1 MKAEELR
8 ERQDEVLGWKINIL
22 SYRLDKRFFCTIY
35 DLEIGGR
42 LTHGEGA
49 TREEAESS
57 ALQRARWAVER
68 SAYRST
74 LCPNTWPSCWNGHG
88 HLSRRTVAVVE
99 QAAEPLTAADPSL
112 MSNRRRAVDDVIC
125 QPLMRPLAMVVGD
138 GLGQPSPEVALACR
152 ELVEE
157 FRLRI

>member
-22 SYRLDKRFFCTIY
+22 SYRLDKRFLCTIY

-49 TREEAESS
+49 TRDEAESS

-74 LCPNTWPSCWNGHG
+74 
-88 HLSRRTVAVVE
+88 
-99 QAAEPLTAADPSL
+99 
-112 MSNRRRAVDDVIC
+112 
-125 QPLMRPLAMVVGD
+125 
-138 GLGQPSPEVALACR
+138 
-152 ELVEE
+152 
-157 FRLRI
+157 